1 MLPMF
6 FVSRMVS
13 ELSSYSLL
21 CDQGISQ
28 CLITARLGFA
38 FDSSTPDVEGGRGL
52 AATYPS
58 CGCPRVEEQPKGIA
72 IMVKR
77 ETESVSVDEHGAII
91 DERKTKLELCDDA
104 DEHVSSRELAI
115 ETTVTLP
122 TV

>member
-1 MLPMF
+1 M
-6 FVSRMVS
+6 
-13 ELSSYSLL
+13 
-21 CDQGISQ
+21 
-28 CLITARLGFA
+28 ITARLGFA

-58 CGCPRVEEQPKGIA
+58 CGCPRVEEPPKGIA

-77 ETESVSVDEHGAII
+77 EIESVSVDEHGGVI
-91 DERKTKLELCDDA
+91 DETKTKIELCG
-104 DEHVSSRELAI
+104 DEARVARKEPAVI